1 MSCILKDSRKRSP
14 YWIASFTDS
23 EGRRLKR
30 STKTTDAELAK
41 RIAQEWEVAGKAGR
55 AGRLVESQCRKVLS
69 EIYEQ
74 ATGKPLHFRTARSWL
89 TGWLE
94 EKKVSVSPR
103 TFPKYEQIVSEFLAH
118 LGKRADAML
127 NEIVDDDLKSFRNSL
142 SRSGHSPA
150 TVNGAIK
157 ILRMPFSLA
166 HQLGYVAANPC
177 AGVGLLDDDT
187 DIEKDVFTPEQ
198 IGALLAE
205 AQGDWKGVIL
215 CGYFTG
221 LRLRDVMELRWESVD
236 AGLTKLELIPR
247 KTRRKK
253 KNRKVVLPIHPQFA
267 DWLRK
272 QPRGIGRAPV
282 FPSLAGKTGGGQ
294 GGWSMMF
301 RAIMERAG
309 IQGRILRERNGAGRS
324 QSSLS
329 FHSLR
334 HSFNSALAN
343 ADVSQEIRQ
352 KLTGHTSAA
361 MNEVYTHRDFAPL
374 AQAVAKLPSVS
385 ATEYLHERKERLPNM
400 RVVKVEPFVRKS
412 KVNKLPRIR

>member
-1 MSCILKDSRKRSP
+1 MVLKIQESNFSMSSILKDSRGRSKF
-14 YWIASFTDS
+14 WIASFTNSD
-23 EGRRLKR
+23 GRRLKR
-30 STKTTDAELAK
+30 STKTTDSEVAK
-41 RIAQEWEVAGKAGR
+41 RLAAEWDAAGKAGR
-55 AGRLVESQCRKVLS
+55 AGRLVESQCRKVLGQ
-69 EIYEQ
+69 IYET
-74 ATGKPLHFRTARSWL
+74 ATGKPLYFRTARSWL

-94 EKKVSVSPR
+94 EKKVSVSPQ
-103 TFPKYEQIVSEFLAH
+103 TFPKYEQIVREFLAH

-127 NEIVDDDLKSFRNSL
+127 GEIVDDDLKSFRNSL
-142 SRSGHSPA
+142 TRSGHSPA

-177 AGVGLLDDDT
+177 VGVNLVDDDT

-253 KNRKVVLPIHPQFA
+253 KNRKIVLPIHLQFA
-267 DWLRK
+267 EWLKK
-272 QPRGIGRAPV
+272 QPRGIGKAPV
-282 FPSLAGKTGGGQ
+282 FPSLAGKTGGGD

-309 IQGRILRERNGAGRS
+309 IHGRILRERNGEGRS

-352 KLTGHTSAA
+352 KLTGHASAA
-361 MNEVYTHRDFAPL
+361 MNEVYTHRELEPL
-374 AQAVAKLPSVS
+374 RRAVDKLPNIVPM
-385 ATEYLHERKERLPNM
+385 A
-400 RVVKVEPFVRKS
+400 
-412 KVNKLPRIR
+412 